1 MNTPRT
7 PSPGEECCICLE
19 RIEKDD
25 SKIWGCDNCGK
36 RYHMSRIQDW
46 LNTKDSNSKCP
57 TCREN
62 IECMNIT
69 IRTPILNNMEP
80 SDNNTE
86 EEEEEDIVRGL
97 RLSRE
102 SMRCISQTVM
112 TGLTCLGFTFILY
125 LLSRDP

>member
-1 MNTPRT
+1 MNVPRT

-19 RIEKDD
+19 RIEKED

-36 RYHMSRIQDW
+36 RYHISCIQDW
-46 LNTKDSNSKCP
+46 LNTKDSNNKCP

-69 IRTPILNNMEP
+69 IRTPILNNIET
-80 SDNNTE
+80 SDNTE
-86 EEEEEDIVRGL
+86 EENITR
-97 RLSRE
+97 RLLISTE

-112 TGLTCLGFTFILY
+112 TGLTCLGLTFVLY

>member
-36 RYHMSRIQDW
+36 RYHMSCIQDW

-86 EEEEEDIVRGL
+86 EEEEDTVRGL
-97 RLSRE
+97 RFSRE

>member
-1 MNTPRT
+1 MNLPRT
-7 PSPGEECCICLE
+7 PSPGEECFICLE

-36 RYHMSRIQDW
+36 RYHMSCIQDW

-69 IRTPILNNMEP
+69 IRTPILNNIEP
-80 SDNNTE
+80 SDNNT
-86 EEEEEDIVRGL
+86 EEEDIVRGL

-112 TGLTCLGFTFILY
+112 TGLTCLGFTFVLY